1 MLTTAVGGLVSKLL
15 GIGVCESMVT
25 GKGVDSDTRYADRYI
40 SCTCREM
47 YSGGVTEQGVTG
59 DRLML

>member
-1 MLTTAVGGLVSKLL
+1 MVW
-15 GIGVCESMVT
+15 CESMVT